1 MNRWREA
8 ARRLPIP
15 NLLWDIYDTTAYL
28 DYVVGLPAGQ
38 QRYANLIALIHRA
51 EKYEKSSFRGLYQFI
66 RFIEKMQEKDKDLAE
81 PLATPAENAVRIM
94 TVHASKGLEFPV
106 VFLLDT
112 TKFFN
117 YQDFQKRY
125 IFEEQLGAGI
135 QYIDASENIKYET
148 IPFQAIKQVR
158 LKKPSLKKCVNYT

>member
-1 MNRWREA
+1 MIFKRIESLAEA

-66 RFIEKMQEKDKDLAE
+66 RFIEKCKKKIKIWQ
-81 PLATPAENAVRIM
+81 NRW
-94 TVHASKGLEFPV
+94 
-106 VFLLDT
+106 
-112 TKFFN
+112 
-117 YQDFQKRY
+117 RR
-125 IFEEQLGAGI
+125 QLKMLCG
-135 QYIDASENIKYET
+135 S
-148 IPFQAIKQVR
+148 
-158 LKKPSLKKCVNYT
+158 